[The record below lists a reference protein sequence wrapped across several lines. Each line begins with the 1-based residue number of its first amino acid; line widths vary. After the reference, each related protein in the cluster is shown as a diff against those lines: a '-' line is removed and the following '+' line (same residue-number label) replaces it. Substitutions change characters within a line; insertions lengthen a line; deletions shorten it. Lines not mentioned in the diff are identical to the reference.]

1 MMSPR
6 FRAVVAEVA
15 CGIEDEVASALGRG
29 SLGVELREASPGR
42 TALRVYL
49 PAVEGEAAHL
59 GRAAEVLRAFGL
71 EPEECA
77 LRAEEVEDGRWVE
90 RYQATLLPMPLGER
104 FVVVPGETAPP
115 PGTRTIVR
123 VVPGM
128 AFGTGEHPT
137 TRQCAAA
144 LERRVAAGSRWL
156 DLGTGT
162 GILAMVAR
170 LSGAASV
177 LAVDLDPAA
186 VAVAREAVGANGLA
200 SGVEVREGSVD
211 GLAGSAFD
219 GVVANIAASFFLS
232 RAREISSALRR
243 GGILVAAGFLTDD
256 LPEVEPALAAAGI
269 RVVGRGAEGPWALLE
284 AERE

>member
-1 MMSPR
+1 MMPPR

-15 CGIEDEVASALGRG
+15 CGIEDEVASALGRE
-29 SLGVELREASPGR
+29 SLGVELVDAAPGR
-42 TALRVYL
+42 TTLRIYL
-49 PAVEGEAAHL
+49 PAVAPEATHL
-59 GRAAEVLRAFGL
+59 GRAAEVLRAYGL
-71 EPEECA
+71 DPADCG
-77 LRAEEVEDGRWVE
+77 LRAEAIEDGRWVE

-115 PGTRTIVR
+115 PGSRTIVR

-144 LERRVAAGSRWL
+144 LERRVASGSRWL

-170 LSGAASV
+170 LCGAGSV
-177 LAVDLDPAA
+177 VAVDVDPAA
-186 VAVAREAVGANGLA
+186 VAVAREAIEENGLA
-200 SGVEVREGSVD
+200 GGVEVREGSVD
-211 GLAGSAFD
+211 AVATAGFD

-232 RAREISSALRR
+232 RAPEISSALRR
-243 GGILVAAGFLTDD
+243 GGILVAAGFLTED